1 MTGKRSDTH
10 TRDKAVVITGAS
22 SGIGQAT
29 AEAFARQ
36 GAHLVLAA
44 RDPAA
49 LETVATRCRQMGARA
64 LVVPTDVTDA
74 RQVARLADA
83 ALAFCGRIDVW
94 IANVGTGA
102 VGAFHDVP
110 LDAHEQ
116 VLRANLLGHMNEA
129 HAVLPVFLKR
139 KRGIFINMISLGGFA
154 AVPYAAAYSA
164 SKFGLRGFSEALRG
178 ELSPHPHI
186 HVCDVYPSFVDTPG
200 IAHGANYTGRE
211 LSAPPPL
218 LDARRVAAAIVTLS
232 RHPRPTTMI
241 GSPTWALRLM
251 HALSPQ
257 LTTWATAAFLRG
269 YFARARPIARSNGAL
284 FRPPAQAGGI
294 DGGLRAARPS
304 GLGTA
309 GLVVLGLG
317 ALVLIARPKGRS
329 RRHGS

>member
-1 MTGKRSDTH
+1 MNA
-10 TRDKAVVITGAS
+10 RDMAVVITGAS

-29 AEAFARQ
+29 SEAFARQ
-36 GAHLVLAA
+36 GAQLVLAA

-49 LETVATRCRQMGARA
+49 LKTVATRCRQMGARA

-110 LDAHEQ
+110 LEAHER

-129 HAVLPVFLKR
+129 HAVLPIFLKR

-178 ELSPHPHI
+178 ELAGHPHI

-211 LSAPPPL
+211 LSAPPPML
-218 LDARRVAAAIVTLS
+218 NARRVAATMVTLT

-251 HALSPQ
+251 HAVTPQ
-257 LTTWATAAFLRG
+257 LTTWATGAFLRR
-269 YFARARPIARSNGAL
+269 YFAQARPIARSNGAL
-284 FRPPAQAGGI
+284 FRPPAEAGGI
-294 DGGLRAARPS
+294 DGGLRSPGPS
-304 GLGTA
+304 GLPSA
-309 GLVVLGLG
+309 ALVVLGLW
-317 ALVLIARPKGRS
+317 AVVLIARPTRRS
-329 RRHGS
+329 RRRS